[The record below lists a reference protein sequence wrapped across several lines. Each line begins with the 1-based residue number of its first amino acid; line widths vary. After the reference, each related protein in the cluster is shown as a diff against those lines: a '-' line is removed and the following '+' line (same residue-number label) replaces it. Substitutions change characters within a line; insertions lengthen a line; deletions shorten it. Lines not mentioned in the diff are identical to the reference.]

1 MKKCDTNYE
10 LSELAAILAGFEF
23 EDININLKD
32 EEIEFNDSIV
42 FVSGSIYG
50 IKDRISQP
58 PYDDAI
64 VEIICIF
71 DDVVISYENQETK
84 SLKSDELKQLE
95 TLTEKRFKL

>member
-32 EEIEFNDSIV
+32 EEIEFNDSIA

-50 IKDRISQP
+50 IRDRISKP
-58 PYDDAI
+58 PYDNAI
-64 VEIICIF
+64 TEIVCIF
-71 DDVVISYENQETK
+71 DNVIVSYENQETK
-84 SLKSDELKQLE
+84 SLSYDELKELE
-95 TLTEKRFKL
+95 TLTEKRFK